1 MIMAFLLFAFVST
14 SALPQRPTALLQP
27 GHNSTVGSDNLGLSE
42 SEFLALSAQEGTFA
56 PCERQKKHCESWC
69 AKNSAPWTS
78 KWCARLALL
87 PLLRRGTVPT
97 TAHPLHG
104 CLMDACAL
112 ARSTWDK
119 ACAGCTPCATIDKKC
134 DAWCKSE
141 SGKTSWNKACKASK
155 CYRKPMPHL
164 CPRHT
169 TVEDGLTDHVAILAL
184 SSRRLHRVR

>member
-1 MIMAFLLFAFVST
+1 MAFLLFAFVST

-69 AKNSAPWTS
+69 AKSSAPWTS

-112 ARSTWDK
+112 ART
-119 ACAGCTPCATIDKKC
+119 APGTRPAPA
-134 DAWCKSE
+134 ARR
-141 SGKTSWNKACKASK
+141 A
-155 CYRKPMPHL
+155 PP
-164 CPRHT
+164 
-169 TVEDGLTDHVAILAL
+169 
-184 SSRRLHRVR
+184 SRRSATPGASGSRARPRGTRPARPPSATVSPCPTCALATPLWRTT

>member
-42 SEFLALSAQEGTFA
+42 SVFLASSAQEGTYF

-69 AKNSAPWTS
+69 AKASAPWTS

-97 TAHPLHG
+97 TAHPRF
-104 CLMDACAL
+104 MDALWMPVPSL
-112 ARSTWDK
+112 AAPGTRP
-119 ACAGCTPCATIDKKC
+119 APAARRAP
-134 DAWCKSE
+134 
-141 SGKTSWNKACKASK
+141 
-155 CYRKPMPHL
+155 P
-164 CPRHT
+164 
-169 TVEDGLTDHVAILAL
+169 
-184 SSRRLHRVR
+184 SRRSATPGASGSRARPRGTRPARPPSATVSPCPTLVPSPHHCGGRPD

>member
-42 SEFLALSAQEGTFA
+42 SVFLASSAQEGTYF

-69 AKNSAPWTS
+69 AKSSAPWTS

-97 TAHPLHG
+97 TAHPRF
-104 CLMDACAL
+104 MDALWMPVPSL
-112 ARSTWDK
+112 AQ
-119 ACAGCTPCATIDKKC
+119 
-134 DAWCKSE
+134 
-141 SGKTSWNKACKASK
+141 
-155 CYRKPMPHL
+155 HL
-164 CPRHT
+164 GQ
-169 TVEDGLTDHVAILAL
+169 GL
-184 SSRRLHRVR
+184 RRLHAVRHHREEVRRLVQVGVGQDLVEQGLQGLQVLP